1 MAGNSTIGIEEENF
15 IRLYLITNDIS
26 TKVVKKVFDREFHP
40 SCLQKELNK
49 LHGKVQKLCKQQH
62 VISKVQYELL
72 YPHTGMIFSSYQ

>member
-15 IRLYLITNDIS
+15 IRLYLITNNIS
-26 TKVVKKVFDREFHP
+26 TKVDNKVFDREFHP

-62 VISKVQYELL
+62 AISTVRVVVSRNI
-72 YPHTGMIFSSYQ
+72 HND